1 VCLGCPDRIWK
12 LSRLGDGCSSV
23 QMAMM
28 FVRCRGGHSHSPL
41 EHVAEADVAAAATAM
56 LSFFRSQLLPLG
68 NPSLERSEL

>member
-1 VCLGCPDRIWK
+1 
-12 LSRLGDGCSSV
+12 
-23 QMAMM
+23 MAMM

>member
-1 VCLGCPDRIWK
+1 MPSRQLPDWIE
-12 LSRLGDGCSSV
+12 GIGV

-56 LSFFRSQLLPLG
+56 LKFFQAQLLPNDAG
-68 NPSLERSEL
+68 KPERSEL